1 MTTNAATTAAA
12 SSFDAPLAISIPMMG
27 EEELE
32 AMRAPLDSG
41 WLTQGPQVAAFEQAF
56 AARHGVPHAL
66 ATTSCTTALH
76 LILAGLGIGEGD
88 EVIVPAFTWVST
100 ANAVV
105 YCGATPVLADV
116 DPTTFNVDLDDLV
129 RRVTSRTRAVIVVH
143 LFGLCVDVDALRE
156 RLPAGIAIV
165 EDAACAAGA
174 SLRGRPAGSLGVAG
188 AFSFHPRKTI
198 TTGEGGM
205 ITTVDADLA
214 GRIEVLRNHG
224 ASVSEEQRHL
234 GPRPHVL
241 PDFDVLGFNYRMTD
255 LQGAVG
261 LVQLGRLD
269 GFVTERHRLAA
280 RYVEALGDLDW
291 IVPPPGLDTMSHSSS
306 ADRGPSQGEPSVHG
320 LQAFVTRVIPER
332 APIARDTLM
341 DALQQAGIAT
351 RPGTHAVHRLGYY
364 QDSLGLADD
373 DYPGARDSE
382 LNSMALP
389 LHNRMSDRDV
399 DRVVDAIRAASN
411 STAGSEAR

>member
-1 MTTNAATTAAA
+1 M
-12 SSFDAPLAISIPMMG
+12 SSDVTPLAISLPFMG
-27 EEELE
+27 EEEWE
-32 AMRAPLDSG
+32 AMRAPLESG
-41 WLTQGPQVAAFEQAF
+41 WLTQGPKVAAFEQAF
-56 AARHGVPHAL
+56 AQRHGVTNAL

-76 LILAGLGIGEGD
+76 LILAGLGVGEGD

-129 RRVTSRTRAVIVVH
+129 RRVTPRTRAVIVVH
-143 LFGLCVDVDALRE
+143 LFGLCVDVEELRS
-156 RLPAGIAIV
+156 RLADDVAIV

-205 ITTVDADLA
+205 VTTSDVDLA
-214 GRIEVLRNHG
+214 ARIEVLRNHG

-269 GFVTERHRLAA
+269 GFVADRHRLAT
-280 RYVEALGDLDW
+280 RYVTALEDLDW
-291 IVPPPGLDTMSHSSS
+291 IVPPPGLPATENGVGVD
-306 ADRGPSQGEPSVHG
+306 DESVHG
-320 LQAFVTRVIPER
+320 HQAFVTRILPDR
-332 APIARDTLM
+332 SPLTRDALM
-341 DALQQAGIAT
+341 DSLQQAGIAT

-364 QDSLGLADD
+364 RDRFGFAAD

-382 LNSMALP
+382 LDSMALP
-389 LHNRMSDRDV
+389 LHNRMTELDV
-399 DRVVDAIRAASN
+399 DRVVSAIRDAAAA
-411 STAGSEAR
+411 AGARGVSARSHAG

>member
-1 MTTNAATTAAA
+1 M
-12 SSFDAPLAISIPMMG
+12 SSDVAPLAISLPFMG
-27 EEELE
+27 DEEWE
-32 AMRAPLDSG
+32 AMRAPLESG
-41 WLTQGPQVAAFEQAF
+41 WLTQGPKVAAFEHAF
-56 AARHGVPHAL
+56 AQRHGVTNAL

-76 LILAGLGIGEGD
+76 LILAGLGVGEGD

-116 DPTTFNVDLDDLV
+116 DPTTFNVDLDDV
-129 RRVTSRTRAVIVVH
+129 IRRVTPRTRAVVVVH
-143 LFGLCVDVDALRE
+143 LFGLCVDVDDLRS
-156 RLPAGIAIV
+156 RLPDDVAIV

-205 ITTVDADLA
+205 VTTSDVDLA
-214 GRIEVLRNHG
+214 SRIEVLRNHG

-269 GFVTERHRLAA
+269 GFVAERHRLATN
-280 RYVEALGDLDW
+280 YVTALEDLDW
-291 IVPPPGLDTMSHSSS
+291 IVPPPGLPATENGVGVD
-306 ADRGPSQGEPSVHG
+306 DESVHG
-320 LQAFVTRVIPER
+320 LQAFVTRILPDR
-332 APIARDTLM
+332 SPLTRDALM

-364 QDSLGLADD
+364 RDRFVFAAD

-382 LNSMALP
+382 LDSMALP
-389 LHNRMSDRDV
+389 LHNRMTEHDV
-399 DRVVDAIRAASN
+399 DRVVSAIRDATAA
-411 STAGSEAR
+411 AGARGVSARSHAG